1 MKYLKSKLIQKAKG
15 RKRGIYQITLE
26 VTDYDVEMFED
37 FAKVY
42 VTKGMSDCCEIKDKY
57 HNWMNKVW
65 GCFWQ
70 VWRRHDD

>member
-15 RKRGIYQITLE
+15 RKKGIYQITLE
-26 VTDYDVEMFED
+26 VTDYDVGMFED
-37 FAKVY
+37 FATVY
-42 VTKGMSDCCEIKDKY
+42 VTEGTNPCCATKDKY
-57 HNWMNKVW
+57 HKWMRKTW